1 MMVFIGVI
9 TYSTSTPYIRLVSG
23 ITSAVL
29 KKKKKKE
36 RGRERERE
44 REGERLKILKCDALI
59 DMQESYFLRIDYQE
73 TMRRIQHLW
82 EAVQRFFELFTN
94 MKYFPFKDSLTFLE
108 KIFRRREGLQTIK

>member
-23 ITSAVL
+23 ITSVVL
-29 KKKKKKE
+29 NQKKKERE

-44 REGERLKILKCDALI
+44 GEKLKSLKCDALI
-59 DMQESYFLRIDYQE
+59 NMQESYFLRIDYQE

-82 EAVQRFFELFTN
+82 EAVQRFFELFH
-94 MKYFPFKDSLTFLE
+94 KHEILSF
-108 KIFRRREGLQTIK
+108 

>member
-1 MMVFIGVI
+1 M
-9 TYSTSTPYIRLVSG
+9 RLVSG

-29 KKKKKKE
+29 NTQKKRE

-44 REGERLKILKCDALI
+44 GEKLKNLKCDALI

-82 EAVQRFFELFTN
+82 EAVQRFFELFN
-94 MKYFPFKDSLTFLE
+94 KHEILSF
-108 KIFRRREGLQTIK
+108 